1 MTVWPQIVYLVLLVM
16 GVGVALARYGEPKRP
31 DSYDIVDVLIGPAT
45 MAGLLYAGG
54 FFTVL
59 GWAP

>member
-1 MTVWPQIVYLVLLVM
+1 VTMWPQITFLLLM
-16 GVGVALARYGEPKRP
+16 AFGIGSSLAKGQQVGLALFANA
-31 DSYDIVDVLIGPAT
+31 IT
-45 MAGLLYAGG
+45 FGLLYAGG